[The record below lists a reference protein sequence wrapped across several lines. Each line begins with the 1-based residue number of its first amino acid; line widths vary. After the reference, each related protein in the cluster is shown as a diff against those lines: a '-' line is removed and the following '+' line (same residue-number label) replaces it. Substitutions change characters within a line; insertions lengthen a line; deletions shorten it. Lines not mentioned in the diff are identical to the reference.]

1 MDDINSEDLLRKLKE
16 VFEAVLPKSDKIYP
30 EEAVPLGTYVRSTRY
45 NKLGVV
51 TDAFYGDVD
60 KNNQKIIVYTVLLFP
75 RTDSFTKVSQM
86 GEQHYI
92 TNEYEYDIIAY
103 LMMAPVDLAKL
114 TAELGGGLFF

>member
-16 VFEAVLPKSDKIYP
+16 VFEAVLPKSDKNYP